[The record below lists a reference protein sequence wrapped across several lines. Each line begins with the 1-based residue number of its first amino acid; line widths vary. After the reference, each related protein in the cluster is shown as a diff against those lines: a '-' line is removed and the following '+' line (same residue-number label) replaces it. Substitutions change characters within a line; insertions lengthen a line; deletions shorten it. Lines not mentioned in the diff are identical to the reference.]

1 MGATLSKTVKMN
13 LTRSNYKFD
22 KYAMGVKFKVS
33 NVHVCDGGGEK
44 QTIKIP
50 SIPKNCQK
58 SSPDKTLIS
67 QKGRGKADFMAY
79 LHAPNQE
86 MN

>member
-1 MGATLSKTVKMN
+1 MN
-13 LTRSNYKFD
+13 HERSNYKFD

-33 NVHVCDGGGEK
+33 NVNVCDGGGEK

-50 SIPKNCQK
+50 QKPANCQI
-58 SSPDKTLIS
+58 SSPDQTLIS

-79 LHAPNQE
+79 LHANDQE
-86 MN
+86 LN

>member
-1 MGATLSKTVKMN
+1 MGAVFLITVKMN
-13 LTRSNYKFD
+13 LKRSNYKFD

-44 QTIKIP
+44 QTIQIP
-50 SIPKNCQK
+50 PRPENCQK
-58 SSPDKTLIS
+58 SSPDQTLIS

>member
-1 MGATLSKTVKMN
+1 MN
-13 LTRSNYKFD
+13 HERSNYKFD

-33 NVHVCDGGGEK
+33 NVNVCDGGGEK

-50 SIPKNCQK
+50 QKPGNCQK
-58 SSPDKTLIS
+58 SSPDQTLIS

-79 LHAPNQE
+79 LHANDQE
-86 MN
+86 LN